1 MSMSG
6 RTNIFRRFNAVRLR
20 MLLYRQD
27 EVAQLE
33 EKLKKIDD
41 DDPKDLF
48 LGSRRHDRNTER
60 MAVMKQLEQAMA
72 SYGP

>member
-1 MSMSG
+1 
-6 RTNIFRRFNAVRLR
+6 

-33 EKLKKIDD
+33 EKLKKIDN

-60 MAVMKQLEQAMA
+60 MAVMKQLEQAIA